1 MYRIAFMQRAL
12 WLARKG
18 TGRVS
23 PNPLVGCVIARQD
36 RIIAEGW
43 HDAFGGPHGEA
54 AAVSAAREDLS
65 GADVYVTLEPCA
77 HHGKTPP
84 CADLLIENRVRR
96 VFVGMTDPNPAV
108 NGNGIRKLREA
119 GIEVVT
125 GCLEAQCRELNRFFI
140 HHVTT
145 GRPYVILKAAL
156 TLDGF
161 IADESGDSKWIS
173 SADSRKT
180 VHATRAAV
188 DAVLVGAGTVRADN
202 PKLTVRDVPGRDP
215 VAIILTRSGNIP
227 NDCHLQKPG
236 TLLVTPPGVLP
247 ADTVSAWSGTGGKVL
262 ETDTEDL
269 DTLLKTFGTMGI
281 ASLLVE
287 GGAGIFGA
295 FVEQGLVN
303 EYQLY
308 SAPVI
313 LGAGISWAGL
323 TRNRTMAKAIR
334 LDGRDTF
341 ICLRES

>member
-18 TGRVS
+18 SGRVS
-23 PNPLVGCVIARQD
+23 PNPLVGCVIARGD

-43 HDAFGGPHGEA
+43 HDRFGGPHGEA
-54 AAVSAAREDLS
+54 AAVAAAREDLT

-84 CADLLIENRVRR
+84 CADLLIQKGVGR

-125 GCLEAQCRELNRFFI
+125 GCLEAQCRDVNRFFI
-140 HHVTT
+140 HHITT
-145 GRPYVILKAAL
+145 GKPYVILKVAL

-161 IADESGDSKWIS
+161 IADESGGSKWIS
-173 SADSRKT
+173 SADSRKR
-180 VHATRAAV
+180 VHATRGAV

-202 PKLTVRDVPGRDP
+202 PKLTVRDVAGRDP
-215 VAIILTRSGNIP
+215 VPIVLTRSGNMP
-227 NDCHLQKPG
+227 KDCYLRKPG
-236 TLLVTPPGVLP
+236 ALLVTPPGILP
-247 ADTVSAWSGTGGKVL
+247 ADTGSAWSDAGARIL

-287 GGAGIFGA
+287 GGAGTFGA

-308 SAPVI
+308 NAPVI

-323 TRNRTMAKAIR
+323 TRNRTMAEAIR
-334 LDGRDTF
+334 LDGRDTC